1 MQFKITINDENTF
14 RLLGQ
19 VIFGDAHTFDY
30 VEDDEWVPSSS
41 DPHALVP
48 STYSWLRSVAWPLGT
63 DFTELLGD
71 FKFSDITPDFVDRQ
85 LEEHVLDKIKFID
98 KHAQLGKPLLVP
110 DVVAHTY

>member
-30 VEDDEWVPSSS
+30 VEDDEWVPSESG
-41 DPHALVP
+41 PRALVP
-48 STYSWLRSVAWPLGT
+48 STYSWLRSVAWVLGD
-63 DFTELLGD
+63 DFTELLGN
-71 FKFSDITPDFVDRQ
+71 FKFADLTPDFVDHE
-85 LEEHVLDKIKFID
+85 LEKYILQRIKFID
-98 KHAQLGKPLLVP
+98 EHAQLGKPLLVP

>member
-1 MQFKITINDENTF
+1 MKFKITINDENTF

-48 STYSWLRSVAWPLGT
+48 STYSWLRNVACVLGF
-63 DFTELLGD
+63 DFIELLGD
-71 FKFSDITPDFVDRQ
+71 FKFSNLSPDFVDRQ
-85 LEEHVLDKIKFID
+85 LEEHVLQRIKYID
-98 KHAQLGKPLLVP
+98 KHAKLGQPLLVP
-110 DVVAHTY
+110 DVCPAS